1 MLQSHGGPLR
11 FTPCHPGADA
21 LVDAAAAAA
30 DAGNAANASSSYY
43 RDPHDEPDGLLRWL
57 ERFADNVEA
66 GKYVAQPIIPEGES
80 GGGEMSMGLNLFP
93 QKAVAPGA
101 GGRPGDYTRAVTRG
115 IEVVASVIF
124 VPEQVSR
131 HPEVNI

>member
-1 MLQSHGGPLR
+1 MLQSQGGPLR

-30 DAGNAANASSSYY
+30 AAAADADAGNAGNASSSYY

-66 GKYVAQPIIPEGES
+66 GKYVAQPIIPEVGFGIFTQLS
-80 GGGEMSMGLNLFP
+80 NSMNF
-93 QKAVAPGA
+93 
-101 GGRPGDYTRAVTRG
+101 
-115 IEVVASVIF
+115 
-124 VPEQVSR
+124 
-131 HPEVNI
+131 